1 MSASTSQ
8 RGGLTTSS
16 ARGVTKARGAT
27 RRERPTG
34 WYLGPALGFF
44 GLFAVVPMLLVGYL
58 SFTDW
63 AGFELPGPSGA
74 GNWERLINDPEI
86 IASLGRTVALTI
98 LAWVTQTPLAMLIG
112 VWASG
117 RQRNRAV
124 LSSIYFLPLLVSTA
138 AVALLWQALLD
149 PNFGL
154 TRAFP
159 LVGDLN
165 FLGDEQ
171 LALFAVVVVI
181 GWQYV
186 PFHSLL
192 YQSAARQIPV
202 SLYEAAMIDGAGR
215 VAQFRRITL
224 PQLRYTIITS
234 SILMLVGTLT
244 TFETV
249 LILTHGGPGTTTRI
263 TPLYMYDIAFSGF
276 EMGYGSAIAVLL
288 LVLGAGLSLVVS
300 RVTGYRAMSSQ
311 QEGL

>member
-1 MSASTSQ
+1 MNASTRIADPARQTSPKP
-8 RGGLTTSS
+8 RGI
-16 ARGVTKARGAT
+16 T

-44 GLFAVVPMLLVGYL
+44 GLFAVVPMLLVVYL

-63 AGFELPGPSGA
+63 AGFDFPGPSGT
-74 GNWERLINDPEI
+74 GNWERLVKDPEI
-86 IASLGRTVALTI
+86 AASLGRTVALTV
-98 LAWVTQTPLAMLIG
+98 LAWATQTPLAVLIG

-124 LSSIYFLPLLVSTA
+124 LSSLFFLPLLVSTA

-154 TRAFP
+154 TRTLP
-159 LVGDLN
+159 LIGDLN
-165 FLGDEQ
+165 FLGDEK
-171 LALFAVVVVI
+171 LALYAVVLVI

-186 PFHSLL
+186 PFHALL
-192 YQSAARQIPV
+192 YQGAAQQIPV
-202 SLYEAAMIDGAGR
+202 SLYEAAKIDGAGR

-224 PQLRYTIITS
+224 PQLRYTVITS

-249 LILTHGGPGTTTRI
+249 LILTRGGPGTATRI
-263 TPLYMYDIAFSGF
+263 TPLYMYDTAFSGF
-276 EMGYGSAIAVLL
+276 EFGYGSAIAVLL
-288 LVLGAGLSLVVS
+288 LVLGAGLSLVVT
-300 RVTGYRAMSSQ
+300 RVTSYRDMTSQ

>member
-1 MSASTSQ
+1 VSASTSQ
-8 RGGLTTSS
+8 GGLLTATASPS
-16 ARGVTKARGAT
+16 LARGAT

-44 GLFAVVPMLLVGYL
+44 GLFAVAPMLLVGYL

-63 AGFELPGPSGA
+63 AGFELPGPSGV
-74 GNWERLINDPEI
+74 GNWERLVKDPEI
-86 IASLGRTVALTI
+86 IGSLVRTAALTV
-98 LAWVTQTPLAMLIG
+98 LAWLTQTPLAMMIG

-138 AVALLWQALLD
+138 AVALLWQSLLD

-154 TRAFP
+154 TRALP
-159 LVGDLN
+159 LIGDLN

-171 LALFAVVVVI
+171 LALYAVVLVI

-192 YQSAARQIPV
+192 YQGAARQIPI
-202 SLYEAAMIDGAGR
+202 SLYEAAKIDGAGR

-224 PQLRYTIITS
+224 PQLRYTVITS

-249 LILTHGGPGTTTRI
+249 LILTHGGPGTVTRT
-263 TPLYMYDIAFSGF
+263 TPLYMYDTAFSGF
-276 EMGYGSAIAVLL
+276 ELGYGSAIAVLL
-288 LVLGAGLSLVVS
+288 LVLGAALSLVVS
-300 RVTGYRAMSSQ
+300 RATDYRAMSSQ